1 MELIQK
7 LSKESFLGEL
17 ENKNTHTHTHTHTGH
32 THTHPKSQKPSEET
46 AKLHQSVKC
55 SVVCNFSRGSCSNEL
70 VHLKTPRLIFFAFFQ
85 QQLTLDCQ
93 LCKLGCSAHKSC

>member
-32 THTHPKSQKPSEET
+32 TPKIP
-46 AKLHQSVKC
+46 
-55 SVVCNFSRGSCSNEL
+55 
-70 VHLKTPRLIFFAFFQ
+70 KT
-85 QQLTLDCQ
+85 
-93 LCKLGCSAHKSC
+93 K